1 MKQLIIVKPGTMKS
15 DQIEM
20 LKEHNVIVV
29 EHDAPNEVK
38 VMSIWDGMEGDD
50 FIGSL
55 MHTVT
60 YSPSTHSTFV
70 KNFFEKIRNRL
81 IKQVK

>member
-1 MKQLIIVKPGTMKS
+1 MKQLIIVKTGTMTPDK
-15 DQIEM
+15 IEK
-20 LKEHNVIVV
+20 LEKHNMVVV
-29 EHDAPNEVK
+29 EHDAPNEVRI
-38 VMSIWDGMEGDD
+38 VSVWDGMEGDD

-60 YSPSTHSTFV
+60 FSPSTHSTFV

-81 IKQVK
+81 IKQVE